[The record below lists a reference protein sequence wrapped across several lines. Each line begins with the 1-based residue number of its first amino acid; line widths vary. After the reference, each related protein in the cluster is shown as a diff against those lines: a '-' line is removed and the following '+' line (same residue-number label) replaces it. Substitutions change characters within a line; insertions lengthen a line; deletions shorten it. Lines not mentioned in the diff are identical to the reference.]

1 MDKTENKG
9 LWTRMSSW
17 VKNLFKR
24 EAQPRK
30 RGTLRKKSTPV
41 LARAKA
47 AVERTG
53 HRFAALGRKIGSGVQ
68 GLARRA
74 WPGVAR
80 LLRRTAEVFEPLL
93 HVVAITAMAVTGS
106 ILAVNVA
113 VYIAGFLGEAT
124 AAALTFIAA
133 YLGLHYLSVAVK
145 ALGDHEDSL
154 ATNQLSAGESE
165 PTLEE
170 LGDVLAAMT
179 AAPEHG

>member
-1 MDKTENKG
+1 MDKAENKG

-24 EAQPRK
+24 EEQPRK

-47 AVERTG
+47 AV
-53 HRFAALGRKIGSGVQ
+53 GRASDRVVVLARQFGRGAQ

-74 WPGVAR
+74 WPRVAG
-80 LLRRTAEVFEPLL
+80 LLHRTAEFLEPLL
-93 HVVAITAMAVTGS
+93 HVVAIMAMAVSGS

-113 VYIAGFLGEAT
+113 VYIAGFIGEAM
-124 AAALTFIAA
+124 AATLTFIAA
-133 YLGLHYLSVAVK
+133 YLGLHYFSVALK
-145 ALGDHEDSL
+145 ALSDRDDSL
-154 ATNQLSAGESE
+154 SSNQLGSGESE
-165 PTLEE
+165 ATLAE